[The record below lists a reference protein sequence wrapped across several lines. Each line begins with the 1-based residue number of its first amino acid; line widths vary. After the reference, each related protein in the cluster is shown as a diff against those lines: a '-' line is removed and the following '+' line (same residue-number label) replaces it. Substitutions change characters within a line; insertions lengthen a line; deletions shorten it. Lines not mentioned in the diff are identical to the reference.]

1 MRLPLIKGSRIDE
14 NAEWR
19 DALPLNMVGFFQN
32 VAGAPGY
39 LRTTDGLKF
48 FATGFGQ
55 DRGGI
60 WSERFNEHFRVSGDR
75 FISVSQFGVIT
86 DLGDPTTIPG
96 SNQVQFARSF
106 NSVAFVAD
114 GDYYRW
120 NASTL
125 TNVTKPVGAGDF
137 IDMTWIDGYYIFTDG
152 ENLWNTTLAD
162 ETAFN
167 PNERAGS
174 DFSPDDIVAIDTTTD
189 NKLIVFNRYTTERFY
204 NNAGQQFPFARIP
217 NAAIP
222 IGIVGTNAKA
232 RIGDGAWVVFGG
244 SKERTPSF
252 YLLTNSYQNI
262 ATKEIDAIMDT
273 YSDFE
278 LVNMTIEFRDTR
290 DQSLVI
296 CQLPRDTLVYDLT
309 MSSKVGDNIWYRW
322 KSGDNPWRAINGVYD
337 PRNVDDEASSWIY
350 GDSEDTTIG
359 KLDTTICTQYGTD
372 LEWQCKTPIVRLGG
386 TVGNMEIQTAPGHG
400 TESNPKVYVSTTKDG
415 VLFGPEVIISQGR
428 PGEYQDRLIARRLG
442 DYPNKFGLRI
452 RGFSK
457 TITSLSSCDIT

>member
-75 FISVSQFGVIT
+75 FISVSQFGDIT
-86 DLGDPTTIPG
+86 DLGDPTTISG

-174 DFSPDDIVAIDTTTD
+174 DFSPDDIVAVDTTTD
-189 NKLIVFNRYTTERFY
+189 NKLIVFNRYTT
-204 NNAGQQFPFARIP
+204 
-217 NAAIP
+217 
-222 IGIVGTNAKA
+222 
-232 RIGDGAWVVFGG
+232 
-244 SKERTPSF
+244 
-252 YLLTNSYQNI
+252 
-262 ATKEIDAIMDT
+262 
-273 YSDFE
+273 
-278 LVNMTIEFRDTR
+278 
-290 DQSLVI
+290 
-296 CQLPRDTLVYDLT
+296 
-309 MSSKVGDNIWYRW
+309 
-322 KSGDNPWRAINGVYD
+322 
-337 PRNVDDEASSWIY
+337 
-350 GDSEDTTIG
+350 
-359 KLDTTICTQYGTD
+359 
-372 LEWQCKTPIVRLGG
+372 
-386 TVGNMEIQTAPGHG
+386 
-400 TESNPKVYVSTTKDG
+400 
-415 VLFGPEVIISQGR
+415 
-428 PGEYQDRLIARRLG
+428 
-442 DYPNKFGLRI
+442 
-452 RGFSK
+452 
-457 TITSLSSCDIT
+457 